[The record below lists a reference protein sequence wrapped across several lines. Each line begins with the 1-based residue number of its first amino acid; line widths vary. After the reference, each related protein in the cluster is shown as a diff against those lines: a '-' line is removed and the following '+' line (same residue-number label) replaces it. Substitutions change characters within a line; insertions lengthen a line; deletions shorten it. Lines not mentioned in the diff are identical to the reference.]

1 MTFDDY
7 LLPSGPVAL
16 TIREYL
22 EPVQGKHS
30 VLFPPTFAPPEGSKE
45 KPSYIIDETTRGKV
59 SLVDSVGSQA
69 NRSEP
74 LFKKEPYSKLVPQI
88 TVKVGER
95 LTSLLDAGHRAA
107 DAVVRF
113 SDQAGPLKAA
123 FIAIRDRG
131 DSSLLARIAPT
142 SLVFGAW
149 DSRDTRVKLPRII
162 GSVVRAYGID
172 PLSRSAQFS
181 TILEKE
187 ETESL
192 GIDQEFL
199 SNQGLSDSPAG
210 RGPGGVIAREGV
222 IREATLNLIVLRSLA
237 GSTEEETGKLQR
249 YILGLALVAFFAPA
263 ELFLREG
270 CLLTISEDKATEVKE
285 VFRDGHRNAV
295 AADTVDALCFA
306 QKAASD
312 FRVGPNL
319 VAEFSGEKVKAAK
332 GESEKKNKAK
342 KPAALKVAPESPA
355 EPEK

>member
-22 EPVQGKHS
+22 EPVQGKNS

-45 KPSYIIDETTRGKV
+45 KPSYIIDDTTRGKV

-74 LFKKEPYSKLVPQI
+74 LFKRDPYAKLVPQI

-95 LTSLLDAGHRAA
+95 LISLLDAGHRAA

-113 SDQAGPLKAA
+113 SDQAAPLKAA

-162 GSVVRAYGID
+162 GSVIRAYGID
-172 PLSRSAQFS
+172 PLTRSAQFS
-181 TILEKE
+181 TVLEKE
-187 ETESL
+187 ETEKL
-192 GIDQEFL
+192 GLDQDFL

-237 GSTEEETGKLQR
+237 GSTEEETGRLQR
-249 YILGLALVAFFAPA
+249 YIFGLALVAFFAPV

-270 CLLTISEDKATEVKE
+270 CLLTVSEDKETEVKA
-285 VFRDGHRNAV
+285 VFRDGQRKAV
-295 AADTVDALCFA
+295 GADPTEALRFA
-306 QKAASD
+306 QTAASE
-312 FRVGPNL
+312 FGVGPNL
-319 VAEFSGEKVKAAK
+319 VAEFSGERVKEAK
-332 GESEKKNKAK
+332 GESEKKAK
-342 KPAALKVAPESPA
+342 GRKPSASKVTPESQA
-355 EPEK
+355 GTEK